1 MQLNNII
8 ISVIAS
14 AMLGAQALKVDLS
27 QPDGLY
33 AVLKDSNGVEF
44 AQLIE
49 AIDFNTTDPTP
60 PELLEGG
67 AAEKAKRA
75 LSKRESVG
83 CQGKLMNTGDC
94 DAVVN
99 ALKNY
104 CGGGTG
110 FPYSKTYW
118 RQGNT
123 FAYMCDY
130 PGGQL
135 CYSSHATHAFASI
148 TRTCGS
154 YHTGW
159 YHDNGKTYGYDYT
172 TDGNIG
178 FCGNM

>member
-33 AVLKDSNGVEF
+33 AILKDSNG
-44 AQLIE
+44 
-49 AIDFNTTDPTP
+49 
-60 PELLEGG
+60 LLEGG

-75 LSKRESVG
+75 LNKRESVG

-94 DAVVN
+94 DTVVN
-99 ALKNY
+99 QLKNY

-110 FPYSKTYW
+110 FPWPKTYW

-130 PGGQL
+130 WGGQL
-135 CYSSHATHAFASI
+135 CYSGHATHAFASI

-154 YHTGW
+154 YRTGW
-159 YHDNGKTYGYDYT
+159 YHDSGKTYGYDYS